1 MHVKFPIQF
10 PFKNVCMVSP
20 QENIQISQDFM
31 MIAIVAIAPPS
42 RLHPH
47 SRDQEEY
54 SLNYHFFEKFIYI
67 YFFLFPASFNR

>member
-20 QENIQISQDFM
+20 QENIQISQGFM
-31 MIAIVAIAPPS
+31 MIAVVAIAPPS
-42 RLHPH
+42 CLHPL

-54 SLNYHFFEKFIYI
+54 SLNYYFFEKCIYI
-67 YFFLFPASFNR
+67 YFSLFPAFFNK